1 LKFNT
6 AGAGPGANDPR
17 RGGAQPNAQRRNDA
31 PSSRNDTQ
39 GNKVKPAQPGGGAQL
54 FDLSNDLGETKNLA
68 TEKPEKLKEM
78 QELLAKI
85 RGQ

>member
-1 LKFNT
+1 MKFNT

-17 RGGAQPNAQRRNDA
+17 RGGAQPKVQRRNDA
-31 PSSRNDTQ
+31 PN
-39 GNKVKPAQPGGGAQL
+39 GNNVKLTQPGGNAQL
-54 FDLSNDLGETKNLA
+54 FDLSTDIGETKNLA

-78 QELLAKI
+78 HELLAKL